1 MLSCRSCPR
10 HPGTAAGAEPLAFET
25 QARQPGGEWQR
36 GDLVCPPMG
45 GASPPL
51 FASPP
56 PSLPLQQDCPVC
68 WICLDST
75 GTLMFPCKCP
85 RCAAAPP
92 APAPCCACTLLP
104 VAVLLC
110 SWSCKRKHCPSL
122 TLRPVWPLCAGWRT
136 LNVWHGGSCRKQAPG
151 ALPLPCP
158 PCAALSGTHL
168 LPAQAAPWAQ
178 RLNLLLQPYCVAT
191 GRAALARRSSVH
203 HPSLPPSSSPAVCC
217 LALLQQGD
225 PLRVLRHAAARLEG
239 HPDAAVRGQR
249 PRSHE
254 CQL

>member
-1 MLSCRSCPR
+1 MAWPAGGACCRAAPAHATRVPR
-10 HPGTAAGAEPLAFET
+10 QAQSLWHLKLRLGSQGGSGNAEIWSA
-25 QARQPGGEWQR
+25 
-36 GDLVCPPMG
+36 PPMG

-110 SWSCKRKHCPSL
+110 SWSCKRKHYPSHPPPCMS
-122 TLRPVWPLCAGWRT
+122 PVCRMAHSRCLARWQLQKAGSRCA
-136 LNVWHGGSCRKQAPG
+136 SA
-151 ALPLPCP
+151 ALPAMRC
-158 PCAALSGTHL
+158 SQWH
-168 LPAQAAPWAQ
+168 
-178 RLNLLLQPYCVAT
+178 
-191 GRAALARRSSVH
+191 
-203 HPSLPPSSSPAVCC
+203 SPAACPGC
-217 LALLQQGD
+217 TMGSASEPAATTILRGHWQGC
-225 PLRVLRHAAARLEG
+225 
-239 HPDAAVRGQR
+239 
-249 PRSHE
+249 S
-254 CQL
+254 